1 MSTQFA
7 SIILVEDDDGH
18 AVLVEKNLR
27 RAGVTSAFVRLRDG
41 QEALDY
47 FFPTGSTT
55 NLTAN
60 FTANPTTNLAAN
72 LTPALTAG
80 NRSGKEFG
88 NCVVLLDVN
97 MPKID
102 GIEVLRRLK
111 ANPATVA
118 LPVIMLTTTDDPRE
132 IERCYE
138 LGCNIYVTKP
148 VEYDAFI
155 EAVRRLGNFLQVV
168 KVPHA
173 RAASPT

>member
-1 MSTQFA
+1 MHTEFVT
-7 SIILVEDDDGH
+7 IILVEDDDGH

-47 FFPTGSTT
+47 FFPTLPGASRAPAET
-55 NLTAN
+55 TAN
-60 FTANPTTNLAAN
+60 
-72 LTPALTAG
+72 
-80 NRSGKEFG
+80 R
-88 NCVVLLDVN
+88 VVLLDVN

-102 GIEVLRRLK
+102 GLEVLRRLK
-111 ANPATVA
+111 DDPATAA

-148 VEYDAFI
+148 VEYEAFI

-173 RAASPT
+173 RTASPT